1 MGVGFEKN
9 RQRMERSLKNTI
21 GIFVLSSLVTA
32 VACGDMYYDPTG
44 DIATGNANLDIT
56 SVEMGTSGNDL
67 FVTITVADLNADWG
81 NYMIFM
87 DFGDDFQGSFG
98 APENNNPWAI
108 VPEAS
113 AKDVDM
119 AVEAA
124 QKAFEG
130 EWSKLFPKERAK
142 YLKAIA
148 EQLRENAEILGKIE
162 TIDTGKLFKETK
174 TQANYIAEYYDY
186 YAGLADKV
194 EGTVLPIDKPDMQVI
209 TTRVPI
215 GVVVAIIPW
224 NSQMLLTAVKLA
236 PALAMGNTVVIKSS
250 ELAPATLFEFAKLI
264 EKVGIPKGVVN
275 IVSGFGEPCGRALT
289 SHKLV
294 ERIAFTGGP
303 ETARHVIRNS
313 ADNLSQVSLELG
325 GKSPVAVFEDADQEN
340 ALNGITAGIFGA
352 SGQSC
357 IAGSRLYIQNSIY
370 DNFLEKIVNRANKIK
385 LGPPMESETQMGPL
399 SSLNQLEIIEKNIK
413 LTLEQGGKLRCGGT
427 RHTMSNKGYYFPPT
441 VIECENHNLPT
452 AENEL
457 FGPILSVMKFK
468 DEKEVINK
476 MNDNQYGLSSGV
488 YTKDINR
495 GLRVSNAIRAGITF
509 VNTYRLISPS
519 APFGGM
525 KDSGYGKEAG
535 IESIKDYTRI
545 KTTWFNTSDK
555 PMGDPFTMG

>member
-1 MGVGFEKN
+1 MTKLKEYKMFIDGSWVESESKKTFE
-9 RQRMERSLKNTI
+9 T
-21 GIFVLSSLVTA
+21 
-32 VACGDMYYDPTG
+32 
-44 DIATGNANLDIT
+44 
-56 SVEMGTSGNDL
+56 
-67 FVTITVADLNADWG
+67 LN
-81 NYMIFM
+81 
-87 DFGDDFQGSFG
+87 
-98 APENNNPWAI
+98 PENNEPWAK

-113 AKDVDM
+113 AKDVDK
-119 AVEAA
+119 AVRAA

-130 EWSKLFPKERAK
+130 EWPKLVPRERAK
-142 YLKAIA
+142 YLREIA
-148 EQLRENAEILGKIE
+148 NQLRKNAEHLGKIE
-162 TIDTGKLFKETK
+162 TIDTGKLYKETK

-194 EGTVLPIDKPDMQVI
+194 EGTVLPIDKNNMQVI

-215 GVVVAIIPW
+215 GVVAAIIPW

-236 PALAMGNTVVIKSS
+236 PALAMGNTIVIKSS
-250 ELAPATLFEFAKLI
+250 ELAPATLFELAKLI
-264 EKVGIPKGVVN
+264 EETGIPKGVVN
-275 IVSGFGEPCGRALT
+275 IISGFGDPCGKTLT
-289 SHKLV
+289 SHDLV
-294 ERIAFTGGP
+294 ERVAFTGGP
-303 ETARHVIRNS
+303 ETARHIIRNS

-325 GKSPVAVFEDADQEN
+325 GKSPVAVFEDAEQTN

-370 DNFLEKIVNRANKIK
+370 EDFLKKLVDRANKIK
-385 LGPPMESETQMGPL
+385 LGPPMESDTQMGPL
-399 SSLNQLEIIEKNIK
+399 SSLKQLEIIEKNIK
-413 LTLEQGGKLRCGGT
+413 LTLDQGGKLKCGGK
-427 RHTMSNKGYYFPPT
+427 RHSLSNKGYYFPPT
-441 VIECENHNLPT
+441 IIECENHNLPT

-457 FGPILSVMKFK
+457 FGPVLSVMKFK
-468 DEKEVINK
+468 NENEVIEK

-488 YTKDINR
+488 YTRDINR
-495 GLRVSNAIRAGITF
+495 GLRVSSAIRAGITF

-555 PMGDPFTMG
+555 PMDDPFTMG

>member
-1 MGVGFEKN
+1 MTKLKEYKMFIDGEWLESESKKKFE
-9 RQRMERSLKNTI
+9 T
-21 GIFVLSSLVTA
+21 
-32 VACGDMYYDPTG
+32 
-44 DIATGNANLDIT
+44 
-56 SVEMGTSGNDL
+56 
-67 FVTITVADLNADWG
+67 LN
-81 NYMIFM
+81 
-87 DFGDDFQGSFG
+87 
-98 APENNNPWAI
+98 PENNEPWAA

-113 AKDVDM
+113 TKDVDK
-119 AVEAA
+119 AVKAA

-130 EWSKLFPKERAK
+130 KWPKLFPKERAK

-148 EQLRENAEILGKIE
+148 DQLRENAELLGKIE

-174 TQANYIAEYYDY
+174 NQANYIAEYYDY
-186 YAGLADKV
+186 YAGLADKI
-194 EGTVLPIDKPDMQVI
+194 EGTVLPIDKPNMQVI

-215 GVVVAIIPW
+215 GVVAAIIPW

-236 PALAMGNTVVIKSS
+236 PALAMGNTIVIKSS

-264 EKVGIPKGVVN
+264 EKTGIPKGVVN
-275 IVSGFGEPCGRALT
+275 IVSGLGDPCGKALT
-289 SHKLV
+289 SHNLV
-294 ERIAFTGGP
+294 ERVAFTGGL
-303 ETARHVIRNS
+303 ETARHIIRNS
-313 ADNLSQVSLELG
+313 AENLSQVSLELG

-370 DNFLEKIVNRANKIK
+370 EDFLEKIVNRANKIK
-385 LGPPMESETQMGPL
+385 LGPPMESDTQMGPL
-399 SSLNQLEIIEKNIK
+399 SSLKQLEIIEKNIK
-413 LTLEQGGKLRCGGT
+413 LTLDQGGKLKCGGK
-427 RHTMSNKGYYFPPT
+427 RHALSNKGYYFPPT

-457 FGPILSVMKFK
+457 FGPVLSVMKFD
-468 DEKEVINK
+468 DEDEVINK

-545 KTTWFNTSDK
+545 KTTWFNTSEK
-555 PMGDPFTMG
+555 PMADPFTMG

>member
-1 MGVGFEKN
+1 MTN
-9 RQRMERSLKNTI
+9 LKKYKMFINGEWVDSDSKKKFKT
-21 GIFVLSSLVTA
+21 
-32 VACGDMYYDPTG
+32 
-44 DIATGNANLDIT
+44 
-56 SVEMGTSGNDL
+56 
-67 FVTITVADLNADWG
+67 LN
-81 NYMIFM
+81 
-87 DFGDDFQGSFG
+87 
-98 APENNNPWAI
+98 PENNEPWAE

-113 AKDVDM
+113 KKDVDK
-119 AVEAA
+119 AVQAA

-130 EWSKLFPKERAK
+130 TWPKLFPKERGK
-142 YLKAIA
+142 YLREIA
-148 EQLRENAEILGKIE
+148 NQLRENSELLGRIE

-194 EGTVLPIDKPDMQVI
+194 EGTVLPIDKPNMQVI

-215 GVVVAIIPW
+215 GVVAAIIPW

-264 EKVGIPKGVVN
+264 EKIGIPRGVVN
-275 IVSGFGEPCGRALT
+275 IISGFGDPCGKALT
-289 SHKLV
+289 SHNLV
-294 ERIAFTGGP
+294 ERVAFTGGP
-303 ETARHVIRNS
+303 ETARHIIKNS
-313 ADNLSQVSLELG
+313 AENLSQVSLELG

-370 DNFLEKIVNRANKIK
+370 DNFLEKIINRANKIK
-385 LGPPMESETQMGPL
+385 LGSPMEPDTQMGPL
-399 SSLNQLEIIEKNIK
+399 NSLKQLEIIEKNIK
-413 LTLEQGGKLRCGGT
+413 LTVDQGGKIKCGGK
-427 RHTMSNKGYYFPPT
+427 RHNMSNKGYYFPPT
-441 VIECENHNLPT
+441 VIECENHKLPA

-457 FGPILSVMKFK
+457 FGPILSVMKFNN
-468 DEKEVINK
+468 EEEVINK
-476 MNDNQYGLSSGV
+476 MNDNQYGLSSGI

-555 PMGDPFTMG
+555 PMDDPFTMG

>member
-1 MGVGFEKN
+1 MPEFSPMTFLEIWDKTVEKHSNEIFLIFENSDGDSIEWNYGDFDKEVSKTAGVLNQHGVRAGDSVHLALANCPAFISVWLAAVRIGAWIVPSDPMGGSADLASHIERTSPKLGFCAKKRVEVYK
-9 RQRMERSLKNTI
+9 R
-21 GIFVLSSLVTA
+21 
-32 VACGDMYYDPTG
+32 ACGDLPFIEIDETSTAPHFFDSPEFKPTELP
-44 DIATGNANLDIT
+44 NLLDRAA
-56 SVEMGTSGNDL
+56 VMFTSG
-67 FVTITVADLNADWG
+67 
-81 NYMIFM
+81 
-87 DFGDDFQGSFG
+87 
-98 APENNNPWAI
+98 
-108 VPEAS
+108 
-113 AKDVDM
+113 
-119 AVEAA
+119 
-124 QKAFEG
+124 
-130 EWSKLFPKERAK
+130 
-142 YLKAIA
+142 
-148 EQLRENAEILGKIE
+148 
-162 TIDTGKLFKETK
+162 
-174 TQANYIAEYYDY
+174 
-186 YAGLADKV
+186 
-194 EGTVLPIDKPDMQVI
+194 
-209 TTRVPI
+209 TT
-215 GVVVAIIPW
+215 
-224 NSQMLLTAVKLA
+224 
-236 PALAMGNTVVIKSS
+236 
-250 ELAPATLFEFAKLI
+250 
-264 EKVGIPKGVVN
+264 GIPKGVVN

-294 ERIAFTGGP
+294 ERVAFTGGP
-303 ETARHVIRNS
+303 ETARHIIRNS

-370 DNFLEKIVNRANKIK
+370 DNFLEKIVSRANKIK
-385 LGPPMESETQMGPL
+385 LGPPMDAKTQMGPL
-399 SSLNQLEIIEKNIK
+399 NSLKQLEIIEKNIK
-413 LTLEQGGKLRCGGT
+413 LTLEQGGKLRCGGK
-427 RHTMSNKGYYFPPT
+427 RHTFSNKGYYFPPT
-441 VIECENHNLPT
+441 IIECDNHNLPT

-457 FGPILSVMKFK
+457 FGPVLSVMKFN

-555 PMGDPFTMG
+555 PMDDPFTMG

>member
-1 MGVGFEKN
+1 MTKLKEYKMFIDGEWLESESKKKFE
-9 RQRMERSLKNTI
+9 T
-21 GIFVLSSLVTA
+21 
-32 VACGDMYYDPTG
+32 
-44 DIATGNANLDIT
+44 
-56 SVEMGTSGNDL
+56 
-67 FVTITVADLNADWG
+67 LN
-81 NYMIFM
+81 
-87 DFGDDFQGSFG
+87 
-98 APENNNPWAI
+98 PENNEPWAA

-113 AKDVDM
+113 TKDVDK
-119 AVEAA
+119 AVKAA

-130 EWSKLFPKERAK
+130 KWPKLFPKERAK

-148 EQLRENAEILGKIE
+148 DQLRENAELLGKIE

-186 YAGLADKV
+186 YAGLADKI
-194 EGTVLPIDKPDMQVI
+194 EGTVLPIDKPNMQVI

-215 GVVVAIIPW
+215 GVVAAIIPW

-236 PALAMGNTVVIKSS
+236 PALAMGNTIVIKSS

-264 EKVGIPKGVVN
+264 EKTGIPKGVVN
-275 IVSGFGEPCGRALT
+275 IVSGLGDPCGKALT
-289 SHKLV
+289 SHNLV
-294 ERIAFTGGP
+294 ERVAFTGGL
-303 ETARHVIRNS
+303 ETARHIIRNS
-313 ADNLSQVSLELG
+313 AENLSQVSLELG
-325 GKSPVAVFEDADQEN
+325 GKSPVAVFEDADQKN

-370 DNFLEKIVNRANKIK
+370 EDFLEKIVNRANKIK
-385 LGPPMESETQMGPL
+385 LGPPMESDTQMGPL
-399 SSLNQLEIIEKNIK
+399 NSLKQLEIIEKNIK
-413 LTLEQGGKLRCGGT
+413 LTLDQGGKLKCGGK
-427 RHTMSNKGYYFPPT
+427 RHALSNKGYYFPPT

-457 FGPILSVMKFK
+457 FGPVLSVMKFD
-468 DEKEVINK
+468 DEDEVINK

-555 PMGDPFTMG
+555 PMDDPFTMG